1 MDLPTMIK
9 IRCRYNDECIKD
21 IGEAVRSEIIR
32 ISLHIRPGASI
43 AIAVGSRGIAN
54 LKDIVKETVA
64 CVKDQGG
71 DPFIVPAMGSHGGA
85 NAEGQREVLASY
97 GIIQEYVGAPI
108 KSSMQTVEIDRGNLE
123 NRVFVDRF
131 AYEAD
136 GIIIINRVKVHTDFH
151 GTTESGIMKMC
162 VIGLGKHR
170 QALEIHKY
178 GIYGLKELLPKTAL
192 HVLQHT
198 NIIMGLAI
206 VENAYDKTML
216 IQAVKPEDFAKEDSR
231 LLEICKKNMPKLPAA
246 RIDILLVDEMGKDIS
261 GAGLDTN
268 IIGRLKI
275 QDQPDAENPKI
286 KNIIV
291 MGLTEASHGN
301 AIGMGLA
308 DYITKELFQK
318 IDFQATYEN
327 VITSTFTER
336 GKMPIV
342 ADTDQ
347 QAMQYAVRTSGPV
360 SPEDLRIIRIRNTLR
375 LDEMVVSQKIWEEI
389 RENPNIEKIEE
400 CTELFNDSGSIC
412 AF

>member
-1 MDLPTMIK
+1 MDLPKMIK
-9 IRCRYNDECIKD
+9 IRCRYDDECIAD
-21 IGEAVRSEIIR
+21 IGEAVRSEIARIGLRIR
-32 ISLHIRPGASI
+32 QGDSI

-54 LKDIVKETVA
+54 VKDIVKETVA
-64 CVKDQGG
+64 WGKEHGG
-71 DPFIVPAMGSHGGA
+71 NPFIVPAMGSHGGA
-85 NAEGQREVLASY
+85 NAEGQQEVLASY
-97 GIIQEYVGAPI
+97 GVTQEYVGAPV

-136 GIIIINRVKVHTDFH
+136 GIIVINRVKVHTDFH
-151 GTTESGIMKMC
+151 GAIESGIMKMC
-162 VIGLGKHR
+162 VIGLGKHL
-170 QALEIHKY
+170 QALEIHRH
-178 GIYGLKELLPKTAL
+178 GVYGLKELLPKTAL
-192 HVLQHT
+192 HILRHT
-198 NIIMGLAI
+198 KIIMGLAI

-216 IQAVKPEDFAKEDSR
+216 IRAIKPEDFATEDSR
-231 LLEICKKNMPKLPAA
+231 LLEISRRNMPKLPTD

-275 QDQPDAENPKI
+275 RDQPDAENPKI

-291 MGLTEASHGN
+291 MDLTQASHGN

-308 DYITKELFQK
+308 DYITKKLFEK

-347 QAMQYAVRTSGPV
+347 QAVQYAVRTSGPV
-360 SPEDLRIIRIRNTLR
+360 APEDLRIIRIRNTLR
-375 LDEMVVSQKIWEEI
+375 LDEMAVSQSIWEEI

-400 CTELFNDSGSIC
+400 CAAWFDGSGRIC
-412 AF
+412 AL